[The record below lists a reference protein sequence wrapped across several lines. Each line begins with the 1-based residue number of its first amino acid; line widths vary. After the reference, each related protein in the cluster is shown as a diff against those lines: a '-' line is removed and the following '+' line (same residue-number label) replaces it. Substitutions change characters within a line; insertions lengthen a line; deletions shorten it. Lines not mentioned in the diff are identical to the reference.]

1 MSRRMFSAFP
11 TARQHFN
18 AGAAV
23 VRLVLLGS
31 MFVFAGCTMPGYQL
45 APKDTPQPVVLNLP
59 STEPPVEALLHTVI
73 IYRGPGSWKRNAFW
87 DEYVVTVAN
96 RSDSLLTVESASLT
110 DFSGATS
117 EAGTN
122 PWVLERTSRSL
133 VDQGFGLAQ
142 SAAIQIGGGLAV
154 VAVGSSVG
162 VLMAGSSYGILGPV
176 SAASVGSL
184 VVLPAFVSGTVYT
197 NISSHRAIDRE
208 FARRRLDLPVAL
220 QPGQLVQG
228 SLFFRISPGPQRLVL
243 SCRIGERP
251 RDVVIDLT
259 PIGDL
264 HLRPAAENRDDGTS
278 ESTDDAQGARP
289 DGPPGAG
296 TDSSVNAKA
305 PSPAEPVRSGA
316 TGDS

>member
-1 MSRRMFSAFP
+1 MSRRTFSAFSA
-11 TARQHFN
+11 ARQHFN
-18 AGAAV
+18 AGNAV

-31 MFVFAGCTMPGYQL
+31 MLTFVGCTMPNYQL
-45 APKDTPQPVVLNLP
+45 APKDTPLPVLLNLP

-110 DFSGATS
+110 DFRGAIS

-133 VDQGFGLAQ
+133 VDQGFGLAET
-142 SAAIQIGGGLAV
+142 AAIQIGGGLAV

-162 VLMAGSSYGILGPV
+162 VLMAGGSYGILGPV
-176 SAASVGSL
+176 SAATVGSL

-197 NISSHRAIDRE
+197 NISSHRAIERE
-208 FARRRLDLPVAL
+208 FERRRLVLPAVL
-220 QPGQLVQG
+220 QPGQFVQG
-228 SLFFRISPGPQRLVL
+228 SLFFRISPGPKRLTL
-243 SCRIGERP
+243 RSLIDERP
-251 RDVVIDLT
+251 RAVVIDLK

-264 HLRPAAENRDDGTS
+264 HLRSSAVNRDGETI
-278 ESTDDAQGARP
+278 ESTNDAETARP
-289 DGPPGAG
+289 NRLSGSG
-296 TDSSVNAKA
+296 TDQSVNAKA
-305 PSPAEPVRSGA
+305 TPSAGP
-316 TGDS
+316 